1 MAAMGPGRT
10 REFRRFQAHY
20 LAAFLV
26 VMLADWLQG
35 TNMYTLY
42 SVRYLYVFILVSTH
56 HSSLMLPCCVNLYA
70 CSRTRWRSAR
80 SS

>member
-1 MAAMGPGRT
+1 MCAEMSPDRA

-20 LAAFLV
+20 LTAFLV

-42 SVRYLYVFILVSTH
+42 SVIVRLIWGPRP
-56 HSSLMLPCCVNLYA
+56 SSADASLSVLLH
-70 CSRTRWRSAR
+70 RH
-80 SS
+80 